1 MNETIF
7 NKLTSSV
14 RQMNAIRA
22 GKLPPARIAKLT
34 PDHPAAVRSRLGMTQ
49 SAFAVMIGVPLG
61 TLRNWEQGHRQPTGP
76 AKALLCVAA
85 KYPKQIAAAL
95 APANRGSFVIVK
107 RDSGRSVSIHPRVG
121 RSGIRMSNERTVK
134 RAALAPT

>member
-7 NKLTSSV
+7 NKLTNSV

-22 GKLPPARIAKLT
+22 GKLQPARTGKLT

-76 AKALLCVAA
+76 AKALLCFAA
-85 KYPKQIAAAL
+85 KYPKQAAAAL
-95 APANRGSFVIVK
+95 APANRGSSVIVK
-107 RDSGRSVSIHPRVG
+107 RETGRSVSIQPRVG
-121 RSGIRMSNERTVK
+121 RIGIRTSNERTVK
-134 RAALAPT
+134 HAALAHT